1 MEQSSGRSFALGS
14 LLFLAFLLFLN
25 FCSRMILSPLLLSI
39 EEEFGI
45 SHAQGGS
52 FFLITTFGYSVTM
65 LFSGFLSHRLGHRTT
80 IIVSVYSFGAALFLL
95 ASSTTIGMVKLGLLL
110 LGIGGGLYAPSGMS
124 TIPTLAESKHWG
136 KAYAIHEIGPLAAFV
151 AAPLIAEIVLRY
163 RSWQTAY
170 LFLSIGALVGA
181 TSYMLFGKGG
191 RLRGEQPR
199 LYNLAKIIK
208 EPAFRILALFFVL
221 SVGLELGVYAML
233 PTFMV
238 VEHNIDRGL
247 VNTIVSLSRIS
258 GIVFIFV
265 SGILVDKIGERL
277 LIGVICSVTGAL
289 TILLGIVTGKL
300 LIVVIFL
307 QPLLITAFFPAAFSA
322 LAKMIPHQLHSLS
335 ISLLIPAAY
344 LFGAGVVPTFIG
356 FLADLGLFPWGFIIL
371 GAGMFAVLTQ
381 LKRVG

>member
-1 MEQSSGRSFALGS
+1 
-14 LLFLAFLLFLN
+14 
-25 FCSRMILSPLLLSI
+25 
-39 EEEFGI
+39 
-45 SHAQGGS
+45 
-52 FFLITTFGYSVTM
+52 
-65 LFSGFLSHRLGHRTT
+65 
-80 IIVSVYSFGAALFLL
+80 
-95 ASSTTIGMVKLGLLL
+95 
-110 LGIGGGLYAPSGMS
+110 
-124 TIPTLAESKHWG
+124 
-136 KAYAIHEIGPLAAFV
+136 
-151 AAPLIAEIVLRY
+151 
-163 RSWQTAY
+163 
-170 LFLSIGALVGA
+170 
-181 TSYMLFGKGG
+181 
-191 RLRGEQPR
+191 
-199 LYNLAKIIK
+199 
-208 EPAFRILALFFVL
+208 
-221 SVGLELGVYAML
+221 ML

-322 LAKMIPHQLHSLS
+322 LAKMIPPQLHSLA

-356 FLADLGLFPWGFIIL
+356 LLADLGLFPWGFIIL